1 MEAFKYTFSK
11 PGACRAA
18 VNYYRMLPKSRRKA
32 LHHSIGKI
40 EKPVLLIWVSVPV
53 DIPIKPPSTVC
64 NSWSETCRELLLLTV
79 YT

>member
-1 MEAFKYTFSK
+1 MMEAFKYTFSK

-32 LHHSIGKI
+32 SHHSIGEI

-53 DIPIKPPSTVC
+53 DIPIKPPSTV
-64 NSWSETCRELLLLTV
+64 TV
-79 YT
+79 GVKHVNTFYA